1 MSLFIDFSV
10 GLVVM
15 TKVACVEEIVFYR
28 AFMRGETLDMVWSD
42 EPGGFVLGGHGL
54 LDCFEVVV
62 GWQVNCVRG
71 CDVVVY

>member
-1 MSLFIDFSV
+1 MSC
-10 GLVVM
+10 
-15 TKVACVEEIVFYR
+15 K
-28 AFMRGETLDMVWSD
+28 TLDMVWSD

>member
-1 MSLFIDFSV
+1 MSFLIDFSV

-15 TKVACVEEIVFYR
+15 TEVARVEEIVFDR
-28 AFMRGETLDMVWSD
+28 VFMSGETLDMVWSD